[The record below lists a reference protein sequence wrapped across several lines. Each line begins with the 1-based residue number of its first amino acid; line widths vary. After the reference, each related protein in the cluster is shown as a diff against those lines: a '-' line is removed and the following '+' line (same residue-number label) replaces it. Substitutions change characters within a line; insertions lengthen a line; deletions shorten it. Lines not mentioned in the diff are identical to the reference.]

1 MALRRLQSL
10 HKPIVGNPNIFA
22 KYNKTIHMYI
32 EEGSIR
38 KMTKE
43 ETKKNIRQ
51 NRVFST
57 HPVFHQLMLDMTVK
71 YKNKSLKIPSDWKH
85 LLFVGADSIFED
97 TTTVDTY

>member
-1 MALRRLQSL
+1 MLPNNHEMALRRLQSL

-51 NRVFST
+51 NRVFSN

-71 YKNKSLKIPSDWKH
+71 YKNKSLKIPSD
-85 LLFVGADSIFED
+85 
-97 TTTVDTY
+97 